1 MLNPPLWL
9 QWAVVVPPTHLANA
23 LTALFCA
30 AATGTIYAVFWL
42 GKRDA
47 RLDAVETALNKLEV
61 KVDSGFDKVDS
72 RFDKMDLRFDKM
84 DSKFDELRRE
94 QRSDMQ
100 QLRRELRA
108 DRNTIIGVTLALTGL
123 GGLALYQALKPK
135 PK

>member
-72 RFDKMDLRFDKM
+72 RFD
-84 DSKFDELRRE
+84 E
-94 QRSDMQ
+94 
-100 QLRRELRA
+100 LRRELRA
-108 DRNTIIGVTLALTGL
+108 DRNTSIGVTLVVTGL

-135 PK
+135 SP

>member
-1 MLNPPLWL
+1 M
-9 QWAVVVPPTHLANA
+9 VPPTHLANA

-72 RFDKMDLRFDKM
+72 RFDKMD
-84 DSKFDELRRE
+84 SKFDE
-94 QRSDMQ
+94 
-100 QLRRELRA
+100 LRRELRA
-108 DRNTIIGVTLALTGL
+108 DRNTSIGVTLVVTGL